1 MELDTGEAAGP
12 HLPPL
17 PSPEEA
23 GPGPAGPPR
32 GPPPWGGGG
41 GGGARPALGLESFR
55 APRCGRLVTG
65 DALRAVREISA
76 PWAPTTESSAE
87 A

>member
-41 GGGARPALGLESFR
+41 GGGGPAGAGPGELSGAAVRPPRDRRR
-55 APRCGRLVTG
+55 APG
-65 DALRAVREISA
+65 SA
-76 PWAPTTESSAE
+76 RDQCSMGSHH
-87 A
+87 